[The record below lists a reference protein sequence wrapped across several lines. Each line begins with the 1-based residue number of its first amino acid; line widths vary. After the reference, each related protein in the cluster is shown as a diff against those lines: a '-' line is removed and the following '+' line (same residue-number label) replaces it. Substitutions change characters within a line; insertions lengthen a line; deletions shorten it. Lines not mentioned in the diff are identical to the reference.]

1 MNIRNI
7 KLKEDNRVPYG
18 GLSHSEETLEE
29 FMADLKPN
37 EKRTIEDVN
46 LALNECG
53 ILQISKINYPEV
65 QNIDCFRL

>member
-1 MNIRNI
+1 MNICKI
-7 KLKEDNRVPYG
+7 KLKEDNRVSYG